1 MIGKKDYMETMELQL
16 LKKEKASLESKLFKK
31 QQEQESLRDKVQI
44 LEQEK
49 ESLKKL
55 IDSAENKGE
64 VSKISLSDIKLRTN
78 IRDEYEFE
86 EIEDLANDIVINSQL
101 QPVLVTKDNYLISGH
116 RRYFAIKLINENPEK
131 LSIQTQ
137 SLKLP
142 DFIVTYKIERN
153 NSDISDTELQEIQYA
168 ENNERRSIDNFQL
181 SNLFNS
187 YLEKGFEQKYIVEK
201 FKKTK
206 GNVSSIVAI
215 KKIDPVLVRF
225 LKEFQIYAWSKE
237 KFLEESKDG
246 LEDFKHQYYTNNRGI
261 IGWKPLYQIAKQDSL
276 INQKKEF
283 LSLYNSRLSKTEL
296 SSKYFSDCIENKK
309 ATEKKEALSLI
320 LKQTVSLN
328 KMIRKLKGFNPEK
341 VKEIMNDI
349 KTLEDKINNLDTSK

>member
-31 QQEQESLRDKVQI
+31 QQEQESLRDKVQS

-49 ESLKKL
+49 ESLRRL
-55 IDSAENKGE
+55 IDSAESNGE
-64 VSKISLSDIKLRTN
+64 VSKVPLSEINLRSN

-131 LSIQTQ
+131 LSIETQ

-142 DFIVTYKIERN
+142 DFIVTYRIDRN
-153 NSDISDTELQEIQYA
+153 NSEISDTELQEIQYS

-181 SNLFNS
+181 SNLFNT

-215 KKIDPVLVRF
+215 KKIDSKLVRL
-225 LKEFQIYAWSKE
+225 LKEFQIYAWSKA
-237 KFLEESKDG
+237 KFLEESKEG
-246 LEDFKHQYYTNNRGI
+246 LDELKQQYYTNNRGI

-283 LSLYNSRLSKTEL
+283 LSLYQSRISESEL
-296 SSKYFSDCIENKK
+296 NSKYFLDCVENKK
-309 ATEKKEALSLI
+309 SPEKKESLKLI
-320 LKQTVSLN
+320 LKQTSSLN
-328 KMIRKLKGFNPEK
+328 KALKNLKGFNSDK
-341 VKEIMNDI
+341 IKEIMSDI
-349 KTLEDKINNLDTSK
+349 KILEDKINKLNQI

>member
-31 QQEQESLRDKVQI
+31 QQEQQSLKEKVEN
-44 LEQEK
+44 LENEK

-55 IDSAENKGE
+55 IESAENRGE
-64 VSKISLSDIKLRTN
+64 VSKISLSEIKLRTN

-101 QPVLVTKDNYLISGH
+101 QPVLITNDNYLISGH
-116 RRYFAIKLINENPEK
+116 RRYFAIKFINENPEK
-131 LSIQTQ
+131 LGINFEEM
-137 SLKLP
+137 KLP
-142 DFIVTYKIERN
+142 DFIVTYKIERK
-153 NSDISDTELQEIQYA
+153 NSDISDTELQEIQYS

-187 YLEKGFEQKYIVEK
+187 YLDKGFEQKYIVEK

-215 KKIDPVLVRF
+215 KKIDPKLIRL
-225 LKEFQIYAWSKE
+225 LKEFQIYAWSKS
-237 KFLEESKDG
+237 KFLEENNNG
-246 LEDFKHQYYTNNRGI
+246 LEEFKQQYYLNNRGI
-261 IGWKPLYQIAKQDSL
+261 IGWKPLYQIAKQNSL

-283 LSLYNSRLSKTEL
+283 LSLYSTRLSESEL
-296 SSKYFSDCIENKK
+296 KSNFFSDCIEM
-309 ATEKKEALSLI
+309 KKEPEKAQAVKSV
-320 LKQTVSLN
+320 LKHTNNLN
-328 KMIRKLKGFNPEK
+328 KMIKDLKNVDNNK
-341 VKEIMNDI
+341 VNDIINDI
-349 KTLEDKINNLDTSK
+349 KLLQQKIQKL